1 MTSRNKDLLWL
12 RSCALMS
19 MLFSTC
25 TRRQYAAFIVDPSG
39 RVVGF
44 GYNGSPPGQGHC
56 TDGAC
61 PRANSSVQH
70 GSQYDEGPG
79 RCIAVH
85 AEANALLFSDA
96 TARAGATLY
105 VNGPPCPDCSK
116 LIAASG
122 ISRVVHTPDEAYP
135 TSTLPEMGIEVIEVT
150 L

>member
-1 MTSRNKDLLWL
+1 MTSRSKDFLWL
-12 RSCALMS
+12 RSCVLLS

-25 TRRQYAAFIVDPSG
+25 TRRQYAAFIIDPTG

-44 GYNGSPPGQGHC
+44 GYNGSPPGQAHC

-61 PRANSSVQH
+61 PRASSAVPH
-70 GSQYDEGPG
+70 GSPYDAGEG

-96 TARAGATLY
+96 TARTGATLY
-105 VNGPPCPDCSK
+105 VNGPPCADCAK

-122 ISRVVHTPDEAYP
+122 ITRVVHTPDEAYP
-135 TSTLPEMGIEVIEVT
+135 TSILDDLGIERVELT

>member
-1 MTSRNKDLLWL
+1 MTSRSKDLLWL
-12 RSCALMS
+12 RSCVLLS

-25 TRRQYAAFIVDPSG
+25 TRRQYAAFIVDPTG

-44 GYNGSPPGQGHC
+44 GYNGSPPGQAHC

-61 PRANSSVQH
+61 PRASSTVPH
-70 GSQYDEGPG
+70 GSPYDVGDG

-96 TARAGATLY
+96 TARTGGTLY

-122 ISRVVHTPDEAYP
+122 IARVVHTPDDAYP
-135 TSTLPEMGIEVIEVT
+135 TSTLDELGIERLELT

>member
-1 MTSRNKDLLWL
+1 MNKDATWL
-12 RSCALMS
+12 RACSVLS
-19 MLFSTC
+19 LLFSTC
-25 TRRQYAAFIVDPSG
+25 TRRQYAAIIIAPTG

-44 GYNGSPPGQGHC
+44 GYNGSPPGQPHC

-61 PRANSSVQH
+61 PRAHSAVEH
-70 GSQYDEGPG
+70 GSPYDAGPG

-105 VNGPPCPDCSK
+105 VNGPPCVDCAK

-122 ISRVVHTPDEAYP
+122 ITRVVHSPDPDYP
-135 TSTLPEMGIEVIEVT
+135 ASTLDELGIERVEIT

>member
-1 MTSRNKDLLWL
+1 
-12 RSCALMS
+12 

-25 TRRQYAAFIVDPSG
+25 TRRQYAAFIVDPTG

-44 GYNGSPPGQGHC
+44 GYNGSPPGQAHC

-61 PRANSSVQH
+61 PRANSSVAH
-70 GSQYDEGPG
+70 GSPYDAGEG

-96 TARAGATLY
+96 TARAGGTLY
-105 VNGPPCPDCSK
+105 VNGPPCADCAK

-122 ISRVVHTPDEAYP
+122 IARVVHTPDDAYP
-135 TSTLPEMGIEVIEVT
+135 TSTLDELGIERLEMT